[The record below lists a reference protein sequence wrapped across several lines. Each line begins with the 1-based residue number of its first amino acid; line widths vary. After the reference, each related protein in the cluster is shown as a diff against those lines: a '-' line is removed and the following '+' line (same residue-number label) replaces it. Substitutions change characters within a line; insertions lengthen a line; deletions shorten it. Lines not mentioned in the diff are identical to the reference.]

1 MAQRDLDDIL
11 NDLGRNATPPDV
23 ERLAEDIAERLRRDL
38 VRTHQSEHS
47 KWKAYIMRNRKTQLT
62 AAAVIVV
69 AVLIG
74 LHRLGAPLDG
84 TSIVWADVLEQVDS
98 VPAVTYKATM
108 KITYP
113 NDQVFEDESDIYLA
127 GDQGTRIDT
136 YRDGDLFMVKY
147 WLPPRKLYLIV
158 HPQLKRYMQ
167 QTLSDEQIAGGLQQ
181 QDPRQF
187 LKWVL
192 TLDYHELGRREIDG
206 IEVEGIEA
214 TREDIETLRIWVD
227 VETKWP
233 VRIESDGKM
242 REAGQMVPV
251 GTVMQGFQ
259 WHDEIDP
266 SLLDPNIPEDYT
278 LSPPR

>member
-1 MAQRDLDDIL
+1 MAQHNLDDIL
-11 NDLGRNATPPDV
+11 NDLGSDATPPDV
-23 ERLAEDIAERLRRDL
+23 ERLAEDIAERFRQDL
-38 VRTHQSEHS
+38 VRSDLSGHP
-47 KWKAYIMRNRKTQLT
+47 KWKAHIMRNRKIQLV

-69 AVLIG
+69 VVLIG
-74 LHRLGAPLDG
+74 LHQLGAPLDG
-84 TSIVWADVLEQVDS
+84 TSIVWADVLEQIDR
-98 VPAVTYKATM
+98 VPAVTYKARM
-108 KITYP
+108 NITYP

-127 GDQGTRIDT
+127 GAQGTRIDT
-136 YRDGDLFMVKY
+136 YREGELFMVKY
-147 WLPPRKLYLIV
+147 WLPPRKLYYIV
-158 HPQLKRYMQ
+158 HPQLERYMQ
-167 QTLSDEQIAGGLQQ
+167 RTLSDEQIAGGLQQ

-187 LKWVL
+187 IKWVL
-192 TLDYHELGRREIDG
+192 TLDYRELGRSEIGG

-242 REAGQMVPV
+242 REAGQMLPV
-251 GTVMQGFQ
+251 RTVMDRFE
-259 WHDEIDP
+259 WHNEIDP